1 MKNKAKQTALCAFMC
16 ALATIIMALGSII
29 PAATFCSPA
38 LAMLAL
44 IPVQEECGTKQGI
57 LVYAATSVLS
67 LLLVPD
73 KEIVMLYL
81 FLGYYPLV
89 KLYLDRIRNRVVQV
103 LAKFILLNVT
113 IFLMYAL
120 CIFLFRLDSVVQ
132 EYQQATAA
140 IVVMLCVLGN
150 FAFFIYDL
158 LLGRLR
164 VLYRQKA
171 SHKWF
176 K

>member
-44 IPVQEECGTKQGI
+44 IPVQEEYDTKQGI
-57 LVYAATSVLS
+57 LVYTATSVLS

-89 KLYLDRIRNRVVQV
+89 KLYFDQIRSRVFRV
-103 LAKFILLNVT
+103 LSKFALLNIA
-113 IFLMYAL
+113 IFLMYVL

-132 EYQQATAA
+132 EYQQATVT
-140 IVVMLCVLGN
+140 IVVILCLLGN

-158 LLGRLR
+158 LLGRIR